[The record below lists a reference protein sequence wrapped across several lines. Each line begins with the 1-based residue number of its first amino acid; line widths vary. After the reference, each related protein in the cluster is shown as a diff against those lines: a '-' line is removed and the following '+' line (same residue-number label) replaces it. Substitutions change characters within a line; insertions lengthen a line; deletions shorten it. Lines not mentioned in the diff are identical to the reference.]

1 MRMAAEVTV
10 ESEEKTDLIKSL
22 TQIMGQSKSL
32 QNSQSSSVEHE
43 GVNEPNRQLTQQQC
57 SATSISNSLES
68 SEGIQKPKQ
77 EEKRHHE
84 DCVDVRTDDTLSESL
99 LNEPIEG
106 KQKMEKLEQEN
117 SLLNKRIKSME
128 SETFRCEAPV
138 NELEQNNRTIMA
150 EEQNEVQEK
159 PKLTDAQLG
168 DSKLS
173 ELQELRDQRL
183 SQEDDSCKE
192 SNSTKT
198 SIPQD
203 GNESGFREL
212 QAPTSLSFSQESE
225 TRVKP
230 QSPPTNVFHD
240 RLTKAIYSDEHQT
253 QPPADDSKSQLKQL
267 SQEKADLEA
276 SKLQLQTELDR
287 LREENH
293 QIKSWQTQRKKQCD
307 EYKEAIKNQRT
318 ELENKQRSLEEF
330 KQICQN
336 QKIHLA
342 EYKRQAEEDHSLML
356 NMKGTIGELIK
367 RLEQHAD
374 EFDSKL
380 MEEKRKQERL
390 YKKLCEQSELRLKAE
405 QRSAQLNASVEKLR
419 RELAET
425 WQLKEST
432 V

>member
-68 SEGIQKPKQ
+68 SEGIQNKPKQ
-77 EEKRHHE
+77 EENRHHE
-84 DCVDVRTDDTLSESL
+84 DCVDGRTDDTLSESL
-99 LNEPIEG
+99 PNEPIEE

-117 SLLNKRIKSME
+117 SRFHKGIKSME
-128 SETFRCEAPV
+128 SEAPV
-138 NELEQNNRTIMA
+138 KELEQNNCTMA
-150 EEQNEVQEK
+150 EEQNEVQK
-159 PKLTDAQLG
+159 KLNMTDAQVG
-168 DSKLS
+168 DLKLS
-173 ELQELRDQRL
+173 ELRDQRL
-183 SQEDDSCKE
+183 SQDDSSKE

-225 TRVKP
+225 TRVMP
-230 QSPPTNVFHD
+230 QSPPTIVVHD
-240 RLTKAIYSDEHQT
+240 RLAKAIHSDQHQT
-253 QPPADDSKSQLKQL
+253 EQPADDSKSQLEQL

-293 QIKSWQTQRKKQCD
+293 QIKSWQTQLKKQCD